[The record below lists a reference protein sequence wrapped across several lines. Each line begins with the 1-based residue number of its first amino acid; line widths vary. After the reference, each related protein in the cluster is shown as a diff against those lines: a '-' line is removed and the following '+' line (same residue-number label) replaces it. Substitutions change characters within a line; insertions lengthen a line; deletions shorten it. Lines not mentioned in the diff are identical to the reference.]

1 MRAVQVQHMEFFMR
15 EVTQVVEKGY
25 RIAGFFDGARHV
37 FGGVPQLVQLEHRKD
52 LSGLHRADAFD
63 AFQRRFIGLHEVF
76 HGDEMTVQ
84 ALGELVHTLVARG
97 TVQNETHQFFWG
109 PRTLLVRKILIHKAG
124 YLRLGVS
131 YLSSVVAN

>member
-1 MRAVQVQHMEFFMR
+1 MA
-15 EVTQVVEKGY
+15 
-25 RIAGFFDGARHV
+25 
-37 FGGVPQLVQLEHRKD
+37 
-52 LSGLHRADAFD
+52 
-63 AFQRRFIGLHEVF
+63 
-76 HGDEMTVQ
+76 VQ